1 MKTNTL
7 AVTAVAVLALV
18 LLALATS
25 LFTVNQTQQA
35 LVLQFGELKRVIK
48 EPGLKLK
55 VPLMQNV
62 VYIDN
67 RVLDLDPPA
76 EEVIASDQKRIVV
89 DAVARYRIND
99 PLKFLQTVGNES
111 GLQARLSRIVNGS
124 LRNVIGNY
132 TLLDVLSEKR
142 AAIMSEIRDQVNGEV
157 SGFGVSVIDVR
168 LRRADLPQ
176 ANSDAIFQ
184 RMRSERDRE
193 AKQARA
199 EGAEIAQRIRAR
211 AERERTVITAE
222 AQKTSQ
228 IVRGEG
234 DAQSVKIYADA
245 FGRDPQFFAF
255 YRSMEAYRK
264 ALGGDN
270 TTMVLA
276 PDSEFFRFFNL
287 SEPNADPRPAQRR

>member
-1 MKTNTL
+1 MKTNTVTV
-7 AVTAVAVLALV
+7 AVVAAVAVIILILAS
-18 LLALATS
+18 S
-25 LFTVNQTQQA
+25 LFTVQQTQQA
-35 LVLQFGELKRVIK
+35 LVLQLGELKRVIK

-55 VPLMQNV
+55 IPLIQNV
-62 VYIDN
+62 IYMDN

-76 EEVIASDQKRIVV
+76 EEVIASDQKRLVV
-89 DAVARYRIND
+89 DAVARYRITD
-99 PLKFLQTVGNES
+99 PLKFFQTVGNEN
-111 GLQARLSRIVNGS
+111 GLQARLSRVVNGS

-132 TLLDVLSEKR
+132 TLLDVLSERR
-142 AAIMSEIRDQVNGEV
+142 AAIMSEIRDQVNGEAAN
-157 SGFGVSVIDVR
+157 FGIAVIDVR

-234 DAQSVKIYADA
+234 DGTSIKIYADA

-276 PDSEFFRFFNL
+276 PDSEFFRYFNL
-287 SEPNADPRPAQRR
+287 SEPPDQRPAAQRR

>member
-1 MKTNTL
+1 MKTNVL
-7 AVTAVAVLALV
+7 TAIGVAVFALV
-18 LLALATS
+18 ILIAS
-25 LFTVNQTQQA
+25 SVFTVHQTEQA
-35 LVLQFGELKRVIK
+35 LVLQLGELKRVIK

-55 VPLMQNV
+55 LPFVQNV
-62 VYIDN
+62 VTMDN

-76 EEVIASDQKRIVV
+76 EEVIASDQKRLVV
-89 DAVARYRIND
+89 DAVARYRITD
-99 PLKFLQTVGNES
+99 PLKFFQTVGNEI

-132 TLLDVLSEKR
+132 TLLDVLSERR
-142 AAIMSEIRDQVNGEV
+142 AAIMSEIREQVNTEATN
-157 SGFGVSVIDVR
+157 FGIAVIDVR

-234 DAQSVKIYADA
+234 DGTSVKIYADA

-270 TTMVLA
+270 TTLVLA
-276 PDSEFFRFFNL
+276 PDSEFFRYFGL
-287 SEPNADPRPAQRR
+287 ADPGEQRPAPRR

>member
-7 AVTAVAVLALV
+7 AVAAVAALALILIV
-18 LLALATS
+18 VASS
-25 LFTVNQTQQA
+25 LFVVRQTEQV

-48 EPGLKLK
+48 EPGLKAK
-55 VPLMQNV
+55 IPLIQNV
-62 VYIDN
+62 VYVDN

-76 EEVIASDQKRIVV
+76 EEVIASDQKRLVV
-89 DAVARYRIND
+89 DAVARYRITD
-99 PLKFLQTVGNES
+99 PLKFFQTVGNEN

-132 TLLDVLSEKR
+132 TLLDVLSDRR
-142 AAIMSEIRDQVNGEV
+142 AAIMAEIRDQVNAEV
-157 SGFGVSVIDVR
+157 SSFGVDVIDVR

-176 ANSDAIFQ
+176 ANSEAIFQ

-199 EGAEIAQRIRAR
+199 EGAEISQRIRAR

-234 DAQSVKIYADA
+234 DGQSVKIYADA

-276 PDSEFFRFFNL
+276 PDSEFFRYFGL
-287 SEPNADPRPAQRR
+287 AEPADQRPAPRR